1 MKYVADL
8 LNPPGLARD
17 TKIII
22 SYDGVRDSVISV
34 DAQRFVRVFQNLVNN
49 SVDAIET
56 QGGSQVEV
64 RVEPVGNMIR
74 FVVEDDGPGV
84 PEKIIDTLFQP
95 FVTMGKSNGT
105 GLGLA
110 IVDRMVMAHGGKIRY
125 ETSPM
130 GGARFVFSIPLL

>member
-1 MKYVADL
+1 MHNAL
-8 LNPPGLARD
+8 CGCS
-17 TKIII
+17 KI
-22 SYDGVRDSVISV
+22 
-34 DAQRFVRVFQNLVNN
+34 LVNN

-56 QGGSQVEV
+56 QGGSQVEL

-95 FVTMGKSNGT
+95 FITMGKSNGT

-110 IVDRMVMAHGGKIRY
+110 IVDRW
-125 ETSPM
+125 
-130 GGARFVFSIPLL
+130 